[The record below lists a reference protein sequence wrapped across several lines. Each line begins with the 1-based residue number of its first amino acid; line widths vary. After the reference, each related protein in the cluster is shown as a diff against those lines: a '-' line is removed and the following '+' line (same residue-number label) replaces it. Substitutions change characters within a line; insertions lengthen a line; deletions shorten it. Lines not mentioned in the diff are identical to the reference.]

1 MLKPRTARS
10 SGDEVSAADR
20 QGGCCGGPA
29 PEQVEAC
36 CAMDAEAKAEGRDG
50 CGCGNAIERREEATE
65 SAGCCGNA
73 G

>member
-1 MLKPRTARS
+1 MLKPRAAS
-10 SGDEVSAADR
+10 SGGDEATGADR

-29 PEQVEAC
+29 PELVEAC
-36 CAMDAEAKAEGRDG
+36 CAMDAEAKTEGRDG
-50 CGCGNAIERREEATE
+50 CGCGDANERSEEATE